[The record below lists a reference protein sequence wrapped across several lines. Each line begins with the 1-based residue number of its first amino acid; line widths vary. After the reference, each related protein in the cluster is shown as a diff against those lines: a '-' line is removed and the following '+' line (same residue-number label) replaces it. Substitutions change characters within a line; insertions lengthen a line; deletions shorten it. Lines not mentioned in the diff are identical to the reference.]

1 MLTTGTF
8 EKPKVEAIIKLAK
21 EKGYSK
27 EAVRIIGTT
36 VCSTQA
42 HALGYTSV
50 EGLKIAKEYCE
61 KYDNE
66 RDCINAL
73 LTKMNIVED

>member
-1 MLTTGTF
+1 M
-8 EKPKVEAIIKLAK
+8 EKFREAAEAVVKLAK
-21 EKGYSK
+21 EKDYTE
-27 EAVRIIGTT
+27 EAVRIICTI

-61 KYDNE
+61 KYDDE

-73 LTKMNIVED
+73 IELIK